1 LEDSPGNE
9 LSKASNEGDGS
20 CWMGE
25 WWKTERRMGRRSEG
39 MVMMG
44 RSRDAM
50 VGRTGCRD
58 VGGKTGAV
66 REEDKA
72 G

>member
-1 LEDSPGNE
+1 MEDSPGNE
-9 LSKASNEGDGS
+9 LSKAFNEGDGS

-25 WWKTERRMGRRSEG
+25 WSKTEGRMGRRSG

-50 VGRTGCRD
+50 VGRTKCRD